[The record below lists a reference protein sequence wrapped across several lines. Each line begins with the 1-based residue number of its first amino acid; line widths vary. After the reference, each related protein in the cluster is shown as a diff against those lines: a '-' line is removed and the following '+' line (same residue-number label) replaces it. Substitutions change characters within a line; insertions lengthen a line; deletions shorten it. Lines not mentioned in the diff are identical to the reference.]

1 MQPNAFRD
9 KTDKYV
15 KKRPPWIEYKI
26 HIVVLL
32 IVIVSMFIGVK
43 EIKLTSSVS
52 ILLLPLIYALIIGL
66 VLYLTPQIKF
76 VGKKQS
82 KVAEGI
88 MVIFIGVLIA
98 KLAASTGGFIDVII
112 KLGPV
117 VVSHLIGSLGSLLAL
132 PVALLLGFKRASI
145 GMSTSICREPDLG
158 IIVDRYGFKSPEARG
173 VLTIFLIGSIIG
185 TVFISFLSSIC
196 ASVLPLH
203 PYSFAIASGVG
214 SASMNVASVTPL
226 MQLYPAMAT
235 ELEALAGGSNLITFC
250 FGIYLVIFVAI
261 PIAEKLYSFL
271 SPRIGKQN
279 TEEIEVLEEKQN
291 SSKDKNGKL
300 INLDFS
306 EGSPLSLG
314 KLERWSVL
322 LLIFSFIVAI
332 GNWVGFGES
341 IVNAFIG
348 MIILSLIT
356 IAGMALERIISWK
369 IPSLV
374 YISVI
379 GIILSL
385 PIMPT
390 SEVISYFVSQ
400 IDLSVICTSFL
411 AYVGIAIG
419 NDWNKFKKMGW
430 KGIVITVV
438 VIGGTF
444 LCSALVAELTLLGC
458 DLILN
463 HFSFFVYFN

>member
-1 MQPNAFRD
+1 
-9 KTDKYV
+9 
-15 KKRPPWIEYKI
+15 
-26 HIVVLL
+26 
-32 IVIVSMFIGVK
+32 MFIGVK

-66 VLYLTPQIKF
+66 ALFLIPQVKF

-112 KLGPV
+112 KLGPA

-132 PVALLLGFKRASI
+132 PVGLLLGFKREVI

-173 VLTIFLIGSIIG
+173 VLTIFIIGSIIG
-185 TVFISFLSSIC
+185 TVFISFLASIC
-196 ASVLPLH
+196 ASILPLH

-226 MQLYPAMAT
+226 MHLYPAMAT

-271 SPRIGKQN
+271 SPRIGKKN
-279 TEEIEVLEEKQN
+279 VDDYSEEDVEELAVLKEKQKA
-291 SSKDKNGKL
+291 SKDENNKL
-300 INLDFS
+300 LNLDFS

-314 KLERWSVL
+314 KIERWAVL
-322 LLIFSFIVAI
+322 LLIFSVIVAI
-332 GNWVGFGES
+332 GNWIGFNHS
-341 IVNAFIG
+341 IINAFIG

-356 IAGMALERIISWK
+356 IVGMALERIISWD
-369 IPSLV
+369 IPALI
-374 YISVI
+374 YISII

-390 SEVISYFVSQ
+390 SELISYFVSQ
-400 IDLSVICTSFL
+400 IDLSVICTAFL

-419 NDWNKFKKMGW
+419 NDWTKFKKMGW
-430 KGIVITVV
+430 KGIIITVI
-438 VIGGTF
+438 VIGGTY
-444 LCSALVAELTLLGC
+444 LCSALVAELTLLGFGM
-458 DLILN
+458 I
-463 HFSFFVYFN
+463 

>member
-112 KLGPV
+112 KLGPA

-132 PVALLLGFKRASI
+132 PVALLLGFRRESI

-214 SASMNVASVTPL
+214 SASMNVAAVTPL
-226 MQLYPAMAT
+226 MQLYPSMAT

-279 TEEIEVLEEKQN
+279 TEENTEEIEVLEEKQN

-322 LLIFSFIVAI
+322 LLIFSVIVAI
-332 GNWVGFGES
+332 GNWVGFGHS
-341 IVNAFIG
+341 IIDGFIG
-348 MIILSLIT
+348 MICLSI
-356 IAGMALERIISWK
+356 IVIVGMALERIISWD
-369 IPSLV
+369 IPSIV

-400 IDLSVICTSFL
+400 IDLSVICTAFL

-419 NDWNKFKKMGW
+419 NDWDKFKQIGW
-430 KGIVITVV
+430 KGIIVTVF

-444 LCSALVAELTLLGC
+444 LVSAVIAQGTLMATGM
-458 DLILN
+458 I
-463 HFSFFVYFN
+463 

>member
-1 MQPNAFRD
+1 
-9 KTDKYV
+9 
-15 KKRPPWIEYKI
+15 
-26 HIVVLL
+26 
-32 IVIVSMFIGVK
+32 MFIGVK
-43 EIKLTSSVS
+43 EIKLSGSVS

-112 KLGPV
+112 KLGPA

-132 PVALLLGFKRASI
+132 PVALLLGFKRESI

-226 MQLYPAMAT
+226 MQLYPSMAT

-279 TEEIEVLEEKQN
+279 TEENAEEIEVLEEKQK

-356 IAGMALERIISWK
+356 IAGMALERIISWN

-390 SEVISYFVSQ
+390 SGVISYFVSQ

-419 NDWNKFKKMGW
+419 NDWTKFKKMGW
-430 KGIVITVV
+430 KGKGNLNKKATGMDVRN
-438 VIGGTF
+438 F
-444 LCSALVAELTLLGC
+444 DDALSFRIAMMVLGY
-458 DLILN
+458 IN
-463 HFSFFVYFN
+463 YVKSQS

>member
-15 KKRPPWIEYKI
+15 KKRHPWIEYKI

-43 EIKLTSSVS
+43 KIKLTSSVS

-98 KLAASTGGFIDVII
+98 KLAASNGGFIDVII
-112 KLGPV
+112 KLGPA

-132 PVALLLGFKRASI
+132 PVALLLGFKRESI

-173 VLTIFLIGSIIG
+173 VLTIFLVGSIIG

-226 MQLYPAMAT
+226 MQLYPSMAT

-271 SPRIGKQN
+271 SPRSKQNTEEN

-332 GNWVGFGES
+332 GNWVRFGES

-369 IPSLV
+369 IPSFV

-400 IDLSVICTSFL
+400 IDVNVICTSFL

-444 LCSALVAELTLLGC
+444 LCSALVAELTLLG
-458 DLILN
+458 
-463 HFSFFVYFN
+463 FVMI

>member
-43 EIKLTSSVS
+43 KIKLTSSVS

-112 KLGPV
+112 KLGPA

-132 PVALLLGFKRASI
+132 PVALLLGFKRESI

-196 ASVLPLH
+196 AYVLPLH

-214 SASMNVASVTPL
+214 SISMNVASVTPL

-279 TEEIEVLEEKQN
+279 TEENTEEIEVLEEKQN
-291 SSKDKNGKL
+291 SSKDKNGEL

-332 GNWVGFGES
+332 GNWLGFGES

-356 IAGMALERIISWK
+356 IAGMALERIISWN

-444 LCSALVAELTLLGC
+444 LCSALVAELTLLG
-458 DLILN
+458 
-463 HFSFFVYFN
+463 FVMI